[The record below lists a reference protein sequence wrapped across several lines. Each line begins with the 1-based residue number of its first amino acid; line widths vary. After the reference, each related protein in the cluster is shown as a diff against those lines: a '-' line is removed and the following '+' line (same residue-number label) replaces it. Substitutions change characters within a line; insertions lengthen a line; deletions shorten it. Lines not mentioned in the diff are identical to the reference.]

1 MTGEIED
8 LFSLHTETKLMRN
21 GRVEIHCKRG
31 FWGVSAASME
41 EAIREAKRY
50 FIQYFE
56 DGEYD

>member
-1 MTGEIED
+1 MTGEIEKS
-8 LFSLHTETKLMRN
+8 FAENTETKLMKD

-31 FWGVSAASME
+31 FWCVSAASEDDAM
-41 EAIREAKRY
+41 REAKRY